1 MICVQ
6 MKPKFIL
13 KYGNYLT
20 TDKQKREFDGYEL
33 TLLSWF
39 CGDLM
44 MLPCPYLA
52 SKVRLSFILQH
63 ATSVWYCGYQHL
75 VLVIPTF
82 GTAATSVWY
91 WCYQLLGT
99 GTTSVWHECYRHR
112 MLLQFVRYTALVG
125 RQ

>member
-20 TDKQKREFDGYEL
+20 TDKQKREFKSYEL

-63 ATSVWYCGYQHL
+63 ATSVWYCGYQ
-75 VLVIPTF
+75 
-82 GTAATSVWY
+82 
-91 WCYQLLGT
+91 LLGT
-99 GTTSVWHECYRHR
+99 GTTSVWHECYLHR
-112 MLLQFVRYTALVG
+112 ALLQFVRYTALVC